1 MINVKGRALVI
12 LDEYILDIS
21 DFMHKHPGGRF
32 VLKHNIGRDISK
44 YFYGGYSLDG
54 NVNRKDPRPG
64 VVHSNIARGIAN
76 SLIIA
81 YYEKE
86 VDKTST
92 ICRLREDKIFVVND
106 IIKTFFMESVDKKPV
121 PNFKRHYYGFEVLTK
136 HFWIRTLQN
145 RDVIRHYTICNA
157 MDPKL
162 YAAYVL
168 SLDAD
173 SGRDFDRSL
182 LDMSDQSQM
191 LFNVKNYNTS
201 KGLSSKLH

>member
-1 MINVKGRALVI
+1 
-12 LDEYILDIS
+12 
-21 DFMHKHPGGRF
+21 
-32 VLKHNIGRDISK
+32 
-44 YFYGGYSLDG
+44 
-54 NVNRKDPRPG
+54 
-64 VVHSNIARGIAN
+64 
-76 SLIIA
+76 
-81 YYEKE
+81 
-86 VDKTST
+86 
-92 ICRLREDKIFVVND
+92 
-106 IIKTFFMESVDKKPV
+106 MESVDKKPV

-191 LFNVKNYNTS
+191 LFNVKNYRTS